1 MPRNIKGK
9 YPTYKSAATG
19 REMRVPGMKMAQDGD
34 PGQAFIEKANTNVG
48 EGTIYSGNV
57 GQDTQLSDA
66 EIKMIQMKNNED
78 AMAKMNYG
86 PAGGPQTVV
95 GSPGGFVPATQ
106 QGVNVNPT
114 GPAHEGVH
122 TTQDPNMLRSGG
134 TPKKKFGGAGRNG
147 VL

>member
-34 PGQAFIEKANTNVG
+34 PGQAFIEKANTNNVG
-48 EGTIYSGNV
+48 EETKYMGNV

-66 EIKMIQMKNNED
+66 EIKMIQMKNTED

-106 QGVNVNPT
+106 QGVNVT
-114 GPAHEGVH
+114 APAHEGVH
-122 TTQDPNMLRSGG
+122 TTDPNMLRSGG

-147 VL
+147 IL